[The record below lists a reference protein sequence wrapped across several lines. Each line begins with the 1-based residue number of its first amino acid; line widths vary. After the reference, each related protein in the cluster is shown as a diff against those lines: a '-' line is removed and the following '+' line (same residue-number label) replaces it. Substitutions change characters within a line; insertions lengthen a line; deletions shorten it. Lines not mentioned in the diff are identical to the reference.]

1 MKETSPAISE
11 EMKEGHRGLALSW
24 SAANLSSE
32 KQILQVGLKRHL
44 TQNTDITKRPL
55 SIKHIK
61 GSSLSLYINFKLLT

>member
-32 KQILQVGLKRHL
+32 KQILQVGLKRAS
-44 TQNTDITKRPL
+44 NTKHGYYKTTPL
-55 SIKHIK
+55 YKAH
-61 GSSLSLYINFKLLT
+61 